1 MAKGALLFDGGI
13 GSLSPESVAAAEAKG
28 LRVVRIDMRATL
40 AATALE
46 AIRMRNIVED
56 HMGRDTW
63 DGVRVVAGGLIG
75 NEGEIVV
82 DSIRNAGRVIG
93 IADGKGGIRAPGHKD
108 ENVRKVQKTIADRQ
122 LRRQ

>member
-1 MAKGALLFDGGI
+1 
-13 GSLSPESVAAAEAKG
+13 
-28 LRVVRIDMRATL
+28 MRATL